1 MVSSIWEAKIKSL
14 QFRLFNRFFISFSSN
29 LSYQLKCIYIFVSFN
44 CFYLFFAVV
53 FYFSFSVLS
62 FLIFVFFC
70 LATICTL
77 YRDHK
82 LHVNHAFIVYMR
94 VGFKKRRLHS
104 IEFANWRLHPLPEQ
118 AFTLKF
124 KQSKSTLLKRII
136 YI

>member
-14 QFRLFNRFFISFSSN
+14 QFRLFNRFLYPFLRTFLTNSNVFTYSFRSIVFIFSF
-29 LSYQLKCIYIFVSFN
+29 LLCFIFPFQF
-44 CFYLFFAVV
+44 CLLFF
-53 FYFSFSVLS
+53 FG
-62 FLIFVFFC
+62 

>member
-14 QFRLFNRFFISFSSN
+14 QFRLFNRFLYPFLRTFLTNSNVFTYSFRSIVFIFSF
-29 LSYQLKCIYIFVSFN
+29 LLYFIFPFQF
-44 CFYLFFAVV
+44 CLLFF
-53 FYFSFSVLS
+53 FG
-62 FLIFVFFC
+62 

>member
-1 MVSSIWEAKIKSL
+1 MVSSICEAKIKSL

-44 CFYLFFAVV
+44 CFYLFCCCILFFV
-53 FYFSFSVLS
+53 FSF
-62 FLIFVFFC
+62 VFSYFC
-70 LATICTL
+70 FFGLATICTL